1 MPPLA
6 PTPGQPASAHAGSHP
21 RVTLGQLKKSRSR
34 SIKEELIRLSLL
46 GSALVSVLVSIG
58 IVSVLLGEALPFFS
72 EVKPLEFLSGTT
84 WTPLLEP
91 RHFGV
96 LPLVGGTLLVA
107 AIAAL
112 LAIPIVSFAALY
124 LSEYASPRVRKRLKP
139 TLEVLA
145 GVPTVVYG
153 TFALAVVT
161 PALQSVF
168 PGLRVFNALSAGL
181 VVGIMILPMI
191 ASLSDDALRAVP
203 RSLRDAGYGVGAT
216 KREISVGIVYP
227 AALSGI
233 VSSYLL
239 AISRAIG
246 ETMIVAMAAGSTP
259 RLTLN
264 PLESIQT
271 MTGYIVQVSLGD
283 TPAGSI
289 EYQSIFAVGLA
300 LFVMTLVMNL
310 ISQRIK
316 TRFREVYS

>member
-1 MPPLA
+1 VGFVTGPGAKSTPLQLGA
-6 PTPGQPASAHAGSHP
+6 PRISADQLSKRAGRH
-21 RVTLGQLKKSRSR
+21 
-34 SIKEELIRLSLL
+34 IKERAIGLSLL
-46 GSALVSVLVSIG
+46 ACALVSVLVSEG
-58 IVSVLLGEALPFFS
+58 IVTVLLAEALPFFEAVDLS
-72 EVKPLEFLSGTT
+72 DFLTGEV

-107 AIAAL
+107 VIAAL
-112 LAIPIVSFAALY
+112 LAVPVGSLAALY
-124 LSEYASPRVRKRLKP
+124 LAEYASPRVRKWLKP
-139 TLEVLA
+139 TLEILA

-161 PALQSVF
+161 PVLQALLPDV
-168 PGLRVFNALSAGL
+168 RVFNGLSAGL
-181 VVGIMILPMI
+181 VVGIMILPMV

-203 RSLRDAGYGVGAT
+203 RGLRDGGYAVGAT
-216 KREISVGIVYP
+216 RREISVGIVYP
-227 AALSGI
+227 AAFSG
-233 VSSYLL
+233 VLSSYLL

-264 PLESIQT
+264 PLDSIQT

-310 ISQRIK
+310 LSQRVK
-316 TRFREVYS
+316 RRFREAYS

>member
-1 MPPLA
+1 M
-6 PTPGQPASAHAGSHP
+6 
-21 RVTLGQLKKSRSR
+21 
-34 SIKEELIRLSLL
+34 
-46 GSALVSVLVSIG
+46 
-58 IVSVLLGEALPFFS
+58 
-72 EVKPLEFLSGTT
+72 
-84 WTPLLEP
+84 
-91 RHFGV
+91 
-96 LPLVGGTLLVA
+96 
-107 AIAAL
+107 
-112 LAIPIVSFAALY
+112 
-124 LSEYASPRVRKRLKP
+124 RKRLKP

-161 PALQSVF
+161 PALQTVF
-168 PGLRVFNALSAGL
+168 PSLRVFNALSAGI

-203 RSLRDAGYGVGAT
+203 RSLRDAGFGVGAT
-216 KREISVGIVYP
+216 KREISLGVVYP
-227 AALSGI
+227 AAFSG
-233 VSSYLL
+233 VLSSYLL

-289 EYQSIFAVGLA
+289 EFRSIFAVGLA

-310 ISQRIK
+310 LSQRIK
-316 TRFREVYS
+316 RRFQEVYT

>member
-1 MPPLA
+1 V
-6 PTPGQPASAHAGSHP
+6 SSP
-21 RVTLGQLKKSRSR
+21 RVTADQLAKRASRH
-34 SIKEELIRLSLL
+34 IKEALIRLSLQAC
-46 GSALVSVLVSIG
+46 SLVSVVVSVG
-58 IVSVLLGEALPFFS
+58 IVTVLLTEALPFFS
-72 EVKPLEFLSGTT
+72 EVELTEFLTGEH

-107 AIAAL
+107 LIAAM
-112 LAIPIVSFAALY
+112 LAIPVGSFAAIY
-124 LSEYASPRVRKRLKP
+124 LAEYASPRLRRWLKP
-139 TLEVLA
+139 TLEILA

-161 PALQSVF
+161 PALQALLPDV
-168 PGLRVFNALSAGL
+168 RVFNALSAGL
-181 VVGIMILPMI
+181 VVGIMILPMV

-203 RSLRDAGYGVGAT
+203 RSLRDAGYAVGAT
-216 KREISVGIVYP
+216 RQEVSVGIVYP
-227 AALSGI
+227 AAFSG
-233 VSSYLL
+233 VLSSYLL

-264 PLESIQT
+264 PLDSIQT

-283 TPAGSI
+283 TPAGSL

-300 LFVMTLVMNL
+300 LFLMTLVMNL
-310 ISQRIK
+310 LSRRIK
-316 TRFREVYS
+316 NRFRESYS

>member
-1 MPPLA
+1 M
-6 PTPGQPASAHAGSHP
+6 SSP
-21 RVTLGQLKKSRSR
+21 RVTADQLAKRASRH
-34 SIKEELIRLSLL
+34 IKEALIRLSLQAC
-46 GSALVSVLVSIG
+46 SLVSVVVSVG
-58 IVSVLLGEALPFFS
+58 IVTVLLTEALPFFS
-72 EVKPLEFLSGTT
+72 EVELTEFLTGEH

-107 AIAAL
+107 LIAAM
-112 LAIPIVSFAALY
+112 LAIPVGSFAAIY
-124 LSEYASPRVRKRLKP
+124 LAEYASPRLRRWLKP
-139 TLEVLA
+139 TLEILA

-161 PALQSVF
+161 PALQALLPDV
-168 PGLRVFNALSAGL
+168 RVFNALSAGL
-181 VVGIMILPMI
+181 VVGIMILPMV

-203 RSLRDAGYGVGAT
+203 RSLRDAGYAVGAT
-216 KREISVGIVYP
+216 RQEVSVGIVYP
-227 AALSGI
+227 AAFSG
-233 VSSYLL
+233 VLSSYLL

-264 PLESIQT
+264 PLDSIQT

-283 TPAGSI
+283 TPAGSL

-300 LFVMTLVMNL
+300 LFLMTLVMNL
-310 ISQRIK
+310 LSRRIK
-316 TRFREVYS
+316 NRFRESYS

>member
-1 MPPLA
+1 MALSPP
-6 PTPGQPASAHAGSHP
+6 PTGRPTTECAGSVP
-21 RVTLGQLKKSRSR
+21 RVTVGQLKKRRSR

-58 IVSVLLGEALPFFS
+58 IVGVLLSEALPFFTK
-72 EVKPLEFLSGTT
+72 VDVLDFITGDT
-84 WTPLLEP
+84 WTPLLDP

-112 LAIPIVSFAALY
+112 LAVPVGSLAAIY
-124 LSEYASPRVRKRLKP
+124 LSEYASPSVRKLLKP
-139 TLEVLA
+139 TLEILA

-153 TFALAVVT
+153 TFALAIVT
-161 PALQSVF
+161 PALQAVL
-168 PGLRVFNALSAGL
+168 PDVRVFNALSAGL
-181 VVGIMILPMI
+181 VIGIMILPMI

-203 RSLRDAGYGVGAT
+203 HSLRDAGYGVGAT
-216 KREISVGIVYP
+216 KREVSLGIVYP
-227 AALSGI
+227 AAFSGI
-233 VSSYLL
+233 LSSYLL

-259 RLTLN
+259 RLTMN

-283 TPAGSI
+283 TPTGSI

-300 LFVMTLVMNL
+300 LFVMTLVMNMF
-310 ISQRIK
+310 SQRVK
-316 TRFREVYS
+316 ARFQEVYS

>member
-1 MPPLA
+1 MTPAPP
-6 PTPGQPASAHAGSHP
+6 PTASSVSAGAKPARTQVKDLRRRA
-21 RVTLGQLKKSRSR
+21 SRR
-34 SIKEELIRLSLL
+34 LREEAIRLSLL
-46 GSALVSVLVSIG
+46 ASALVSVLVSVG
-58 IVSVLLGEALPFFS
+58 IVYVLLAEALPFFG
-72 EVKPLEFLSGTT
+72 EVSLVDFLTGTR

-91 RHFGV
+91 RSFGV
-96 LPLVGGTLLVA
+96 LPLIGGTLLVA

-112 LAIPIVSFAALY
+112 LAVPIGSLAALY
-124 LSEYASPRVRKRLKP
+124 LSEYASPVVRRRLKP
-139 TLEVLA
+139 TLEILA

-161 PALQSVF
+161 PAIRTVL
-168 PGLRVFNALSAGL
+168 PEARVFNALSAGI
-181 VVGIMILPMI
+181 VVGIMILPMV

-216 KREISVGIVYP
+216 KREISLGVVYP

-283 TPAGSI
+283 TPAGST
-289 EYQSIFAVGLA
+289 EFQSIFAVGLG
-300 LFVMTLVMNL
+300 LFCMTLVMNL
-310 ISQRIK
+310 LSQRIM
-316 TRFREVYS
+316 TRFREAYAE